1 MGKRSSSPSKAA
13 IVDAWKDW
21 LEWDLDEPRCFACD
35 KPAYSDYRG
44 NNYRKRWEQAHLEKA
59 HIIPHALSGPNTP
72 DNYFLLCSECHRLA
86 PTTAYREDFLKWAK
100 AQNYITRRLETIRSE
115 LNTFLSDP
123 KEQEQFFKWSSH
135 LSYDDLKDMLSKH
148 KDLFTTHGSSMP
160 ASTFV
165 AMLVRIWR
173 EQTAS

>member
-35 KPAYSDYRG
+35 KPAYSNYRG

-100 AQNYITRRLETIRSE
+100 AQNYITRDWKQLG
-115 LNTFLSDP
+115 LNSTPSYPTP
-123 KEQEQFFKWSSH
+123 KNRNSFSNGVH
-135 LSYDDLKDMLSKH
+135 IYLTM
-148 KDLFTTHGSSMP
+148 T
-160 ASTFV
+160 
-165 AMLVRIWR
+165 
-173 EQTAS
+173 